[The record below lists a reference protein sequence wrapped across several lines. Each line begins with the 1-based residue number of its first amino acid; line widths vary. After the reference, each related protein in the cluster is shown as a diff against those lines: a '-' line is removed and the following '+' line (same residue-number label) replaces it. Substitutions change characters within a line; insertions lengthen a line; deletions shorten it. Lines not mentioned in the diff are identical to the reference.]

1 MQHRPERHQ
10 QPGHRAD
17 TEAHRVSNFVEEGV
31 KADAD
36 ERHEAKRGAR
46 LARRPV
52 ADLRRDDPV
61 EQVKQEL
68 AGEEGGRR
76 IRRQGERFREE
87 VQQGDCN

>member
-1 MQHRPERHQ
+1 M
-10 QPGHRAD
+10 
-17 TEAHRVSNFVEEGV
+17 